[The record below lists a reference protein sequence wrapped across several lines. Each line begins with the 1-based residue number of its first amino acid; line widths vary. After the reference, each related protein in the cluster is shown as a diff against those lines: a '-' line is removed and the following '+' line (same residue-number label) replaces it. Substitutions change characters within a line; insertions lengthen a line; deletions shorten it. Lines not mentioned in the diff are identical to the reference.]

1 MRIVLMFILFICASP
16 IFSQI
21 DGMKTEYTGR
31 KAFKKERRENILKF
45 NAENGVTSRNL
56 NKLNFEAYQ
65 RQQHTEKE
73 TGNAYGVLNG
83 NWTVYPLLQSN
94 TGMGRVEC
102 VAFHPT
108 NPNIYYVG
116 AAGGGVWKTTNG
128 GSSYVP
134 LTDDL
139 PCGGIASIVV
149 HPTDPNLLYI
159 LTGAGKSGQS
169 NTSIGVFKSTDGGTT
184 WLPTGLQDSITTN
197 NVELI
202 AYKMVMKPD
211 DANTLY
217 VCTNLG
223 LFKSINGAAT
233 WTKIKEGSIWDI
245 EFKPGIANTIYI
257 TQFGLDFFYYCTDG
271 GVSESSWIATAS
283 FNESGPYP
291 LTISS
296 YRAMTLA
303 VSPSAPNEVAAVLT
317 VSRPNNRPNTA
328 LYNSYIYNSSQS
340 TYTTTNLPTL
350 VRSTCGTV
358 QDTCWASG
366 GGREYAELYVSSTS
380 MGSAIVGGVDFFVR
394 ENYGPWNVTSRNCAN
409 QAQLFHVDAS
419 MIAKNNG
426 EIYVCTDGGIYK
438 QTESYTAGGTW
449 TDVTASME
457 IAQAYAID
465 GSPQDENII
474 MLGLQDNGVHR
485 RTSASYT
492 EFIGGDGTAV
502 AVDQTNPNI
511 FYGTIQNGEFFRK
524 SVNGTETGMR
534 VPGPSCMC
542 PDSAL
547 YSGFFEFS
555 KCLQI
560 DKNDPMKLYY
570 MKRDMYYSANRGN
583 NWTRIVTGFTD
594 PVKMV
599 RVAKSNNNYWY
610 LVNGANQLLRTSTFG
625 TNFNLLSPPV
635 SPTVI
640 SDIYV
645 SDANAL
651 QIYIS
656 ALGNVADKKLYI
668 SNDGGNTWTN
678 LSAGLPNVGIQCIAK
693 DENTG
698 DLYVGT
704 DIGVYVRPNNVNQWI
719 SFNNFLPITQVYDLY
734 INPGFAN
741 IYANLFGRGVA
752 TSPLFSYINCVSYK
766 ESIGGSINY
775 RHNLSALDSIKA
787 TSVILGTS
795 QANVR
800 FSAQDGYIRLAPG
813 FEAQTNANFSAA
825 IEDCG
830 GTIGTTFKATDKNKS
845 NHSEATSKDENT
857 TNTVK
862 HVLPPP
868 KKE

>member
-1 MRIVLMFILFICASP
+1 MRIVLVIALFL
-16 IFSQI
+16 FSSWLYCQV

-31 KAFKKERRENILKF
+31 KAYKKEWRESLLKF
-45 NAENGVTSRNL
+45 NAENGVTSKNL
-56 NKLNFEAYQ
+56 NKLIYNAYTK
-65 RQQHTEKE
+65 QQEIDKE
-73 TGNAYGVLNG
+73 TSNAYGVLNG
-83 NWTVYPLLQSN
+83 NWIVYPLLQSN

-108 NPNIYYVG
+108 DPNIYYVG

-128 GSSYVP
+128 GSSYLP
-134 LTDDL
+134 LTDNL

-149 HPTDPNLLYI
+149 HPTNPNLLYI

-197 NVELI
+197 NEELI
-202 AYKMVMKPD
+202 AYKMAMKPGD
-211 DANTLY
+211 PNTLFA
-217 VCTNLG
+217 CTNLG
-223 LFKSINGAAT
+223 LFKTTNGADT
-233 WTKIKEGSIWDI
+233 WTRVKNGEVWDI
-245 EFKPGIANTIYI
+245 EFKPDNANTLYI
-257 TQFGLDFFYYCTDG
+257 TSKGVDFFYFCTDG
-271 GVSESSWIATAS
+271 GISEASWTQTAA
-283 FNESGPYP
+283 FNDSGPYP
-291 LTISS
+291 IAISS
-296 YRAMTLA
+296 YRAMMLA
-303 VSPSAPNEVAAVLT
+303 VSPAAPNQVAAVLT
-317 VSRPNNRPNTA
+317 IKRTDGKPNTV
-328 LYNSYIYNSSQS
+328 LHNIYIYNSVLS
-340 TYTTTNLPTL
+340 TYTTTNVPI
-350 VRSTCGTV
+350 VVSSTCGAAV
-358 QDTCWASG
+358 DTCWASG

-380 MGSAIVGGVDFFVR
+380 MGSVIIGGVDFFVR
-394 ENYGPWNVTSRNCAN
+394 ENYGPWYVNSKDCAN

-438 QTESYTAGGTW
+438 QTESYTTGGTW

-485 RTSASYT
+485 RTSSSYT

-502 AVDQTNPNI
+502 AIDQTNPNI
-511 FYGTIQNGEFFRK
+511 YFGTVQNGEFFRK
-524 SVNGTETGMR
+524 SVNGTVTNMR

-542 PDSAL
+542 PDSAF

-570 MKRDMYYSANRGN
+570 MKRDMYYSADRGN
-583 NWTRIVTGFTD
+583 NWTRIPTGFTN

-610 LVNGANQLLRTSTFG
+610 LINDGNLLRTTNFG
-625 TNFNLLSPPV
+625 TSFVALLSPV
-635 SPTVI
+635 S
-640 SDIYV
+640 V
-645 SDANAL
+645 SAITD
-651 QIYIS
+651 IYIS
-656 ALGNVADKKLYI
+656 DDNPSVVFISVKGNVASSKLYKSTDAGI
-668 SNDGGNTWTN
+668 TWTS
-678 LSAGLPNVGIQCIAK
+678 LSLGLPNVTVHCIAV
-693 DENTG
+693 DENTE

-719 SFNNFLPITQVYDLY
+719 SFNNSLPITQVYDLY
-734 INPGFAN
+734 INPGFDN

-766 ESIGGSINY
+766 ESLGGTINY

-787 TSVILGTS
+787 TTTILGTAQS
-795 QANVR
+795 NVR

-813 FEAQTNANFSAA
+813 FEAQAISNFSAV
-825 IEDCG
+825 IEPCG
-830 GTIGTTFKATDKNKS
+830 GTIGTSFKVGA
-845 NHSEATSKDENT
+845 KDTKAKGQAPVKENT
-857 TNTVK
+857 DNESPIT
-862 HVLPPP
+862 LPPPP

>member
-1 MRIVLMFILFICASP
+1 MRIVGVIILFLSSIWL
-16 IFSQI
+16 FGQT

-31 KAFKKERRENILKF
+31 KAYKKQKRENILKF
-45 NAENGVTSRNL
+45 NAENGVNSKNL

-65 RQQHTEKE
+65 KQQQADKE

-108 NPNIYYVG
+108 DPNIYYVG

-128 GSSYVP
+128 GSSYLP
-134 LTDDL
+134 LTDNL

-149 HPTDPNLLYI
+149 HPTNPNLLYI

-169 NTSIGVFKSTDGGTT
+169 NTSIGVFKSTDGGTN

-202 AYKMVMKPD
+202 AYKMAMKPD

-217 VCTNLG
+217 ACTNLG
-223 LFKSINGAAT
+223 LFKSTNGAAT

-245 EFKPGIANTIYI
+245 EFKPGNANTVYI

-271 GVSESSWIATAS
+271 GVSESSWIATGA

-291 LTISS
+291 ISIES
-296 YRAMTLA
+296 IRAMTLA

-317 VSRPNNRPNTA
+317 VRRPGWPYNPV
-328 LYNSYIYNSSQS
+328 LYNSYIYNSTLA
-340 TYTTTNLPTL
+340 TYSTTNWPTL
-350 VRSTCGTV
+350 ISSTCGTK
-358 QDTCWASG
+358 QDTCWSSG
-366 GGREYAELYVSSTS
+366 GGREYAEIYVSSTS
-380 MGSAIVGGVDFFVR
+380 MGSAIVGGVDFFVQQ
-394 ENYGPWNVTSRNCAN
+394 NYGGWDLKSKDCSTGSE
-409 QAQLFHVDAS
+409 LFHVDAS

-485 RTSASYT
+485 RTSSGYT

-511 FYGTIQNGEFFRK
+511 FYGTIQNGELFRK
-524 SVNGTETGMR
+524 SVNGIETGMR

-542 PDSAL
+542 PDSAY

-570 MKRDMYYSANRGN
+570 MKRDMYYSVNRGN
-583 NWTRIVTGFTD
+583 NWNRIVTGFTD

-599 RVAKSNNNYWY
+599 RVAKSNSNYWY
-610 LVNGANQLLRTSTFG
+610 LVNGSNQLWMTSNFG

-635 SPTVI
+635 SPSVI

-645 SDANAL
+645 SEANAL

-656 ALGNVADKKLYI
+656 SLGNIADKKLYI
-668 SNDGGNTWTN
+668 SNDGGNSWTN
-678 LSAGLPNVGIQCIAK
+678 LSAGLPNVSIQCIAK

-704 DIGVYVRPNNVNQWI
+704 DIGVYVRPNNVSQWI
-719 SFNNFLPITQVYDLY
+719 SFNNSLPITQVYDLY
-734 INPGFAN
+734 INPGFDN

-766 ESIGGSINY
+766 ESLGGTINY

-787 TSVILGTS
+787 TTTILGTAQS
-795 QANVR
+795 NVR
-800 FSAQDGYIRLAPG
+800 FSAQDGYVRLAPG
-813 FEAQTNANFSAA
+813 FEAQAISNFSAV
-825 IEDCG
+825 IEPCG
-830 GTIGTTFKATDKNKS
+830 GTIGASFKATDKNTS
-845 NHSEATSKDENT
+845 NHGEATMKDENIKG
-857 TNTVK
+857 TVK
-862 HVLPPP
+862 PVLPPP